1 MILNYYGKKLPLSV
15 VNESIKVDQ
24 YGANIYGILEGA
36 KKFGLSGKAFKGEAE
51 DVWEAIES
59 SEAAM
64 PAIIRI
70 VNEFGYEHYVVIN
83 GIKDNALIVFDPGCG
98 KKKMDK
104 ELFCGCF
111 LGNIIL
117 FEKSSK
123 FKKENLRKG
132 SLSRF
137 IKIIMNQK
145 LLILNIGI
153 LSLFVTGIG
162 LAGTFMFQFLIDNV
176 IGNIE
181 NDNALEMSVEIF
193 AVLITALAVLYIFK
207 FVVEILRGKLLT
219 KMSKN
224 INLPL
229 MLGYYNK
236 VTELPM
242 NFFETRKTGEIISR
256 FNDASKIC
264 EAISGVT
271 LTIMIDVVL
280 VIFCGIVLYRKSP
293 ELFMVTFCILII
305 YVAITIYYIKPLEKI
320 NRKMM
325 EQNSMLSSYL
335 KESVDGMETVKVSQG
350 ERSVNEKVH
359 GLFADYIDINI
370 KGSMKTITKEALI
383 QMVTEIGTLIVL
395 WAGMFAVL
403 LGEMSIGSLV
413 TFYSL
418 MNYFLSPIQN
428 IVGLQGQLQTAL
440 VAADRLNDVMD
451 LHSELGGVDELNSI
465 NEIGFEEVSFRYG
478 NRNLVLEKFSLTAH
492 KGEQVSLVGE
502 SGCGKTTAIKLLE
515 GLYQPEKGT
524 VTINGKSVSDYSL
537 ESLRKC
543 IAYVPQ
549 TTFLFSDTV
558 RNNILFG
565 INKEN
570 IPNDDKIT
578 KILDV
583 CGCDFVKELPF
594 GIDSML
600 EENGVNLS
608 GGERQRLAIAR
619 ALLRKPELLIL
630 DEATSALDTITE
642 YHIQE
647 ALKEYCS
654 DMIVVIVA
662 HRLST
667 VKNSN
672 QIYVMENGM
681 VVEKGTH
688 NSLLKKNDKYA
699 MLWNKQNEY
708 IM

>member
-1 MILNYYGKKLPLSV
+1 
-15 VNESIKVDQ
+15 
-24 YGANIYGILEGA
+24 
-36 KKFGLSGKAFKGEAE
+36 
-51 DVWEAIES
+51 
-59 SEAAM
+59 
-64 PAIIRI
+64 
-70 VNEFGYEHYVVIN
+70 
-83 GIKDNALIVFDPGCG
+83 
-98 KKKMDK
+98 
-104 ELFCGCF
+104 
-111 LGNIIL
+111 
-117 FEKSSK
+117 
-123 FKKENLRKG
+123 
-132 SLSRF
+132 
-137 IKIIMNQK
+137 
-145 LLILNIGI
+145 
-153 LSLFVTGIG
+153 
-162 LAGTFMFQFLIDNV
+162 
-176 IGNIE
+176 
-181 NDNALEMSVEIF
+181 
-193 AVLITALAVLYIFK
+193 
-207 FVVEILRGKLLT
+207 
-219 KMSKN
+219 
-224 INLPL
+224 
-229 MLGYYNK
+229 
-236 VTELPM
+236 
-242 NFFETRKTGEIISR
+242 
-256 FNDASKIC
+256 
-264 EAISGVT
+264 
-271 LTIMIDVVL
+271 
-280 VIFCGIVLYRKSP
+280 
-293 ELFMVTFCILII
+293 
-305 YVAITIYYIKPLEKI
+305 
-320 NRKMM
+320 
-325 EQNSMLSSYL
+325 
-335 KESVDGMETVKVSQG
+335 
-350 ERSVNEKVH
+350 
-359 GLFADYIDINI
+359 
-370 KGSMKTITKEALI
+370 
-383 QMVTEIGTLIVL
+383 
-395 WAGMFAVL
+395 
-403 LGEMSIGSLV
+403 
-413 TFYSL
+413 
-418 MNYFLSPIQN
+418 
-428 IVGLQGQLQTAL
+428 
-440 VAADRLNDVMD
+440 MD